1 MYNFKLWFL
10 LNTYFFL
17 FSYKNRSAF
26 FWFAQD
32 ERPKVRAANPSFA
45 VGDIAKELGRRWSE
59 VSPTLKSKYEGK
71 AEKDRERY
79 VRDKQDF
86 QQMLKDEKNGIGSI
100 KSEKGDDSED
110 DEIEEEIVE
119 EEHDSEWKKN

>member
-1 MYNFKLWFL
+1 M
-10 LNTYFFL
+10 
-17 FSYKNRSAF
+17 
-26 FWFAQD
+26 
-32 ERPKVRAANPSFA
+32 
-45 VGDIAKELGRRWSE
+45 
-59 VSPTLKSKYEGK
+59 SPTLKSKYEGK

-119 EEHDSEWKKN
+119 EEHDSEWKKKTNPKKLDSAEL